1 MTAPTISNI
10 SIPEGNY
17 AIGDQI
23 TVTITVNNGETG
35 LTLSSGIF
43 NRQTLTGF
51 TEVGDGIYTAIY
63 TVTANDPEILSEGSI
78 ETNIVLQN
86 AQAQISDP
94 FLSISPTNVTI
105 DADDKYV
112 SQTLLPNTSHHA
124 YGRYDPNLITLADGT
139 MLAFWNNESSASSP
153 TQVVFQKLSA
163 DGEAIY
169 ENDVIASKNDDDAD
183 GSYPYNPRIVQLS
196 NGNILYSWNVADHTK
211 AIILSLEDLAT
222 ETDAIA
228 AIEAAEVLEL
238 NDSPYGTGR
247 AGPRNTGLFTTF
259 DGGFSL
265 AEINPHVSTDSG
277 TTGDAVFMKFFN
289 NDGSPATPPEPLLAI
304 RNYDHYEY
312 LDPNVNNILTGYE
325 PDFSVFTFSESSTEF
340 TVFWSNS
347 EPPAWPGEGPKIYT
361 DTFTL
366 SQNTLVSQNGPTNVF
381 DNSWVNEGVQVS
393 TRNLRIVEDPSG
405 DGKIVIF
412 QSTQDTSMQA
422 PSGPYLHIAYLDQ
435 SQTPP
440 VLSKPIP
447 VLDENK
453 YSINGTFHST
463 EDLNDSEHYEEA
475 VGYKINIVDHHSDV
489 IALGNGRFAVAYST
503 TDNYVEWDFEQ
514 PPAWVDWGE
523 QERPSTGIFV
533 QTFKLTNS
541 ALVPEGGPIQYT
553 NVFEDLAETSDK
565 QVYHQYPDLTAD
577 GTGGYNLIYSV
588 IHYNVSLPRVD
599 DPADD
604 SEVKFLEGRS
614 TPKTNVTID
623 SISDDTGSSN
633 NDFITNDNDGLTIN
647 ATLSTQLAPG
657 ETLEYSADNGATWS
671 DISSAVSG
679 TAITHTDASLT
690 SDATIQMRVT
700 DSAGNSGTAVEQTIT
715 IDTTAPT
722 IASVTL
728 EDGTHK
734 IGDDVALT
742 ITATNNEADLTL
754 SPATFNGQTLTNIK
768 DNGDGSYSAT
778 YTVQKGDPDLSDGD
792 NATAN
797 LAFTDPAGNS
807 GPAVTSV
814 ALSGETIDA
823 TAPATTLT
831 IDSISDDTGSANND
845 FITNDNDGLTINAT
859 LSTQLAP
866 GETLEYSPDNGVTWS
881 DISSAVSGTAITHT
895 DASLTSDATIQMRVT
910 DSAGN

>member
-489 IALGNGRFAVAYST
+489 IALGN
-503 TDNYVEWDFEQ
+503 
-514 PPAWVDWGE
+514 
-523 QERPSTGIFV
+523 
-533 QTFKLTNS
+533 
-541 ALVPEGGPIQYT
+541 
-553 NVFEDLAETSDK
+553 
-565 QVYHQYPDLTAD
+565 
-577 GTGGYNLIYSV
+577 
-588 IHYNVSLPRVD
+588 
-599 DPADD
+599 
-604 SEVKFLEGRS
+604 
-614 TPKTNVTID
+614 
-623 SISDDTGSSN
+623 
-633 NDFITNDNDGLTIN
+633 
-647 ATLSTQLAPG
+647 
-657 ETLEYSADNGATWS
+657 
-671 DISSAVSG
+671 
-679 TAITHTDASLT
+679 
-690 SDATIQMRVT
+690 
-700 DSAGNSGTAVEQTIT
+700 
-715 IDTTAPT
+715 
-722 IASVTL
+722 
-728 EDGTHK
+728 
-734 IGDDVALT
+734 
-742 ITATNNEADLTL
+742 
-754 SPATFNGQTLTNIK
+754 
-768 DNGDGSYSAT
+768 
-778 YTVQKGDPDLSDGD
+778 
-792 NATAN
+792 
-797 LAFTDPAGNS
+797 
-807 GPAVTSV
+807 
-814 ALSGETIDA
+814 
-823 TAPATTLT
+823 
-831 IDSISDDTGSANND
+831 
-845 FITNDNDGLTINAT
+845 
-859 LSTQLAP
+859 
-866 GETLEYSPDNGVTWS
+866 
-881 DISSAVSGTAITHT
+881 
-895 DASLTSDATIQMRVT
+895 
-910 DSAGN
+910 

>member
-112 SQTLLPNTSHHA
+112 SQTLLPNTSQNA
-124 YGRYDPNLITLADGT
+124 YDRYDPNLITLADGT

-196 NGNILYSWNVADHTK
+196 NGNILFSWNVADHTK

-277 TTGDAVFMKFFN
+277 KTGDAVFMKFFN

-453 YSINGTFHST
+453 YSINGTAHST
-463 EDLNDSEHYEEA
+463 LDPNDTEHYEEA

-514 PPAWVDWGE
+514 THAWVDWGE

-588 IHYNVSLPRVD
+588 SHDNAGLPRVD

-604 SEVKFLEGRS
+604 TEVKFLEGRS

-633 NDFITNDNDGLTIN
+633 NDFITQDDDGLTIY
-647 ATLSTQLAPG
+647 ATLSTQLASG

-690 SDATIQMRVT
+690 SDA
-700 DSAGNSGTAVEQTIT
+700 
-715 IDTTAPT
+715 
-722 IASVTL
+722 
-728 EDGTHK
+728 
-734 IGDDVALT
+734 
-742 ITATNNEADLTL
+742 
-754 SPATFNGQTLTNIK
+754 
-768 DNGDGSYSAT
+768 
-778 YTVQKGDPDLSDGD
+778 
-792 NATAN
+792 
-797 LAFTDPAGNS
+797 
-807 GPAVTSV
+807 
-814 ALSGETIDA
+814 
-823 TAPATTLT
+823 
-831 IDSISDDTGSANND
+831 
-845 FITNDNDGLTINAT
+845 
-859 LSTQLAP
+859 
-866 GETLEYSPDNGVTWS
+866 
-881 DISSAVSGTAITHT
+881 
-895 DASLTSDATIQMRVT
+895 
-910 DSAGN
+910 